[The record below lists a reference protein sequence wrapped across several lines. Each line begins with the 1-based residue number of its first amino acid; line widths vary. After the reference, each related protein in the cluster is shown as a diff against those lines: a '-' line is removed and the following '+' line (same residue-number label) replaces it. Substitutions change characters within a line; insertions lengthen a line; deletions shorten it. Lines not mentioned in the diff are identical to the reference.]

1 MGRHRDRGAFERFR
15 RSYRAFPS
23 HIQDHVHHG
32 FRHARPS
39 CRRGA
44 AIALASRQNHRRH
57 ADYGGPFA
65 AGWRYF
71 ANETSALHWVHAT
84 LVETALIT
92 RDLVLPALSAEE
104 RERYYA
110 ESRGFAALFG
120 IPQPNVP
127 PTWEEFTGYN
137 EAMWASDTL
146 TVIPHARAI
155 AEQVLRGSQLGF
167 RAPKWYRA
175 VTAGLL
181 HPGLRRD
188 FGLPYDE
195 AEQRLA
201 IRVLHWI
208 RSIYPALPGSLRY
221 VGPYQEAV
229 GRLSGKARPSLL
241 IQCSNRFWIGQSAL
255 GW

>member
-1 MGRHRDRGAFERFR
+1 MVFGTLDQAVEAAR
-15 RSYRAFPS
+15 RLHS
-23 HIQDHVHHG
+23 
-32 FRHARPS
+32 RHAKITGVMPIT
-39 CRRGA
+39 A
-44 AIALASRQNHRRH
+44 
-57 ADYGGPFA
+57 GPFA
-65 AGWRYF
+65 AGSRYF

-84 LVETALIT
+84 LVETALIA

-110 ESRGFAALFG
+110 ESRVFAALFG
-120 IPQPNVP
+120 IPQPNLP

-181 HPGLRRD
+181 HPGLREISDCPTTKPNNASR
-188 FGLPYDE
+188 
-195 AEQRLA
+195 
-201 IRVLHWI
+201 
-208 RSIYPALPGSLRY
+208 
-221 VGPYQEAV
+221 
-229 GRLSGKARPSLL
+229 
-241 IQCSNRFWIGQSAL
+241 
-255 GW
+255 